1 MNKGGSPM
9 NAKRYLRGMLG
20 QGWYNFTE
28 CLAWAIL
35 YRKMPEELEYHHKVA
50 YGPKKREW
58 INTISRKDLAGQ
70 KKPLFVYIHGGG
82 WVSGVT
88 DMRNTYIMNW
98 AKKGFFCASVSYT
111 WAPQATYPGQVQEV
125 YDALD
130 FILDHAEEW
139 GFDPDNAVVAGES
152 AGGYYVMH
160 VGSAAM
166 DPSWLER
173 TGLKFR
179 HAGQFKP
186 KALVDICGCID
197 MERLLDESKGQ
208 SEFPDMKM
216 FVTTFLDTSYEEAKA
231 WVKTEEGKLASPV
244 IGPGFPPTFVIWA
257 TRDKLRFEAFDV
269 IEELKAAGVPYDVH
283 KCGGLIGNH
292 AWAIATIVKPAQEC
306 LAHTWEFTLPY
317 LPEYF

>member
-1 MNKGGSPM
+1 M

-82 WVSGVT
+82 WNSGIT

-98 AKKGFFCASVSYT
+98 AKKEFFCASIGYT
-111 WAPQATYPGQVQEV
+111 WTPQMIYPGQVQEV

-152 AGGYYVMH
+152 AG
-160 VGSAAM
+160 
-166 DPSWLER
+166 
-173 TGLKFR
+173 
-179 HAGQFKP
+179 
-186 KALVDICGCID
+186 
-197 MERLLDESKGQ
+197 
-208 SEFPDMKM
+208 
-216 FVTTFLDTSYEEAKA
+216 
-231 WVKTEEGKLASPV
+231 
-244 IGPGFPPTFVIWA
+244 
-257 TRDKLRFEAFDV
+257 
-269 IEELKAAGVPYDVH
+269 AGVPR
-283 KCGGLIGNH
+283 
-292 AWAIATIVKPAQEC
+292 
-306 LAHTWEFTLPY
+306 PY
-317 LPEYF
+317 LGVHTAVPAGVFLNRASCLCSQKVTVHLTFVHV

>member
-1 MNKGGSPM
+1 M
-9 NAKRYLRGMLG
+9 NAKRYLRGMVG

-98 AKKGFFCASVSYT
+98 AKKGFFCASVSYP

-139 GFDPDNAVVAGES
+139 GFDPDNAFVAGES
-152 AGGYYVMH
+152 AGGY
-160 VGSAAM
+160 
-166 DPSWLER
+166 
-173 TGLKFR
+173 
-179 HAGQFKP
+179 
-186 KALVDICGCID
+186 
-197 MERLLDESKGQ
+197 
-208 SEFPDMKM
+208 
-216 FVTTFLDTSYEEAKA
+216 
-231 WVKTEEGKLASPV
+231 
-244 IGPGFPPTFVIWA
+244 
-257 TRDKLRFEAFDV
+257 
-269 IEELKAAGVPYDVH
+269 
-283 KCGGLIGNH
+283 
-292 AWAIATIVKPAQEC
+292 
-306 LAHTWEFTLPY
+306 
-317 LPEYF
+317 

>member
-1 MNKGGSPM
+1 M

-28 CLAWAIL
+28 CLAWAVL

-82 WVSGVT
+82 WASGVT

-98 AKKGFFCASVSYT
+98 AKKGFFCASVGYT
-111 WAPQATYPGQVQEV
+111 WAPQMTYLGQVQEV

-173 TGLKFR
+173 AGLRFR

-197 MERLLDESKGQ
+197 FARLLDESKGQ

-216 FVTTFLDTSYEEAKA
+216 FVTTFLDKSYEEAKA
-231 WVKTEEGKLASPV
+231 WVQTEEGKPASPV

-306 LAHTWEFTLPY
+306 LAHTWEFALPY

>member
-1 MNKGGSPM
+1 M

-28 CLAWAIL
+28 CLAWAVL

-82 WVSGVT
+82 WASGVT

-98 AKKGFFCASVSYT
+98 AKN
-111 WAPQATYPGQVQEV
+111 PQMTYPGQVQEV

-173 TGLKFR
+173 AGLRFR

-216 FVTTFLDTSYEEAKA
+216 FVTTFLDKSYEEAKA
-231 WVKTEEGKLASPV
+231 WVQTEEGKLASPV

-269 IEELKAAGVPYDVH
+269 IEELKAADVPYDVH
-283 KCGGLIGNH
+283 KCGGLIGNLGVR
-292 AWAIATIVKPAQEC
+292 AAVPAGI
-306 LAHTWEFTLPY
+306 LLSTFLKK
-317 LPEYF
+317 LLFI